1 MAGTGSKK
9 AGRNVEKCKKYR
21 SFHRREL
28 NKVKRVLK
36 SSGRFA
42 AEKYAAEN
50 GVSGYLA
57 SLIAKKAG

>member
-1 MAGTGSKK
+1 MAGNGSKK

-36 SSGRFA
+36 SSGRVA
-42 AEKYAAEN
+42 AEKYAFEH
-50 GVSGYLA
+50 GVSGYLSGLLA
-57 SLIAKKAG
+57 RSAG